1 MVAILDS
8 RMDATLVSNISHT
21 QDLYI
26 NVGIGVSCPKSCLD
40 ATIRF
45 LTATEAN
52 VDKKSGMA
60 TILDSNMAAI
70 LDYNTQELLD
80 NRRKV
85 FLMP

>member
-1 MVAILDS
+1 
-8 RMDATLVSNISHT
+8 MDATLVSNISHT

-26 NVGIGVSCPKSCLD
+26 NVGIGVSCHKSCLD

-52 VDKKSGMA
+52 VDKKPGMA

-80 NRRKV
+80 NQRKV